1 MVHQMVGRRAAG
13 GVGSGA
19 IADGV
24 ESKTPL
30 CMEVQSR
37 VGDQEKPV
45 SEVLYSLCL
54 SSKSVWILSVV
65 ALVLCSVVH
74 AHALTR
80 HMQWRTEQRGL
91 RRGNGIH

>member
-1 MVHQMVGRRAAG
+1 MERWMIGGCAVGGA
-13 GVGSGA
+13 GSGA

-24 ESKTPL
+24 GSKTPL

-45 SEVLYSLCL
+45 SEVLYSRCL

-65 ALVLCSVVH
+65 ALVLC
-74 AHALTR
+74 
-80 HMQWRTEQRGL
+80 
-91 RRGNGIH
+91 

>member
-1 MVHQMVGRRAAG
+1 MVHRMVGRCAASG
-13 GVGSGA
+13 AGSGA
-19 IADGV
+19 IADVVG
-24 ESKTPL
+24 SKTPL

-45 SEVLYSLCL
+45 SEILYSLCL

-65 ALVLCSVVH
+65 ALVLCQVVH
-74 AHALTR
+74 ARALTR